1 MCWLLSAIAK
11 MAVQRHGIDCR
22 RESAVE
28 LGCWML
34 LQAALLKGRDEQE
47 LAVFAADC
55 SLPCL
60 SADIIVQVMTMMM
73 MTMCLSLGS
82 AT

>member
-1 MCWLLSAIAK
+1 
-11 MAVQRHGIDCR
+11 
-22 RESAVE
+22 
-28 LGCWML
+28 ML

-60 SADIIVQVMTMMM
+60 SADIIIQVVMMM
-73 MTMCLSLGS
+73 MMMMMMMGS